1 MHYLFFEH
9 FINLKLCSNNNVIIC
24 LFNDNLQNSIQFV
37 DDSFPPT
44 EKSLY
49 LQPRFSEHPRVANW
63 LRPQQIQSFRSGGHG
78 TSTIP
83 LAVFRNPRPDDIM
96 QGVLGDCW

>member
-1 MHYLFFEH
+1 MRSKIVIVFIVMVCFEFH
-9 FINLKLCSNNNVIIC
+9 T
-24 LFNDNLQNSIQFV
+24 QNGIQFV

-49 LQPRFSEHPRVANW
+49 LQPRFSAHPRVTNW
-63 LRPQQIQSFRSGGHG
+63 LRPQQIQSFGGGGRG
-78 TSTIP
+78 TSYIP
-83 LAVFRNPRPDDIM
+83 LAVFRSPRPDDIM

>member
-1 MHYLFFEH
+1 MGNTIF
-9 FINLKLCSNNNVIIC
+9 LCVCHI
-24 LFNDNLQNSIQFV
+24 QQRIQFI

-49 LQPRFSEHPRVANW
+49 LKPRYSEHPRVAKW
-63 LRPQQIQSFRSGGHG
+63 LRPQEIKAFGGVRG
-78 TSTIP
+78 TAAIP
-83 LAVFRNPRPDDIM
+83 LVVFRNPRPDDIM

>member
-1 MHYLFFEH
+1 M
-9 FINLKLCSNNNVIIC
+9 
-24 LFNDNLQNSIQFV
+24 
-37 DDSFPPT
+37 DDSFPPA

-49 LQPRFSEHPRVANW
+49 LQPRFSEHPRVVNW
-63 LRPQQIQSFRSGGHG
+63 LRPQQIQSFRGGG
-78 TSTIP
+78 RRVSSIP

>member
-1 MHYLFFEH
+1 MG
-9 FINLKLCSNNNVIIC
+9 IS
-24 LFNDNLQNSIQFV
+24 FV

-49 LQPRFSEHPRVANW
+49 LQPRYSEHPRVAKW
-63 LRPQQIQSFRSGGHG
+63 QRPQHIRSFGGGGRGSTNIPLVVFRS
-78 TSTIP
+78 
-83 LAVFRNPRPDDIM
+83 PRPDDIM

>member
-1 MHYLFFEH
+1 ML
-9 FINLKLCSNNNVIIC
+9 INYAFLLGYNI
-24 LFNDNLQNSIQFV
+24 QQRIQFV

-49 LQPRFSEHPRVANW
+49 LEPRFSEHPRVAEW
-63 LRPQQIQSFRSGGHG
+63 RRPQQIKSFGSGRG
-78 TSTIP
+78 TAAAIP
-83 LAVFRNPRPDDIM
+83 LAVFRSPRPDDIM

>member
-1 MHYLFFEH
+1 MLFYLFFT
-9 FINLKLCSNNNVIIC
+9 F
-24 LFNDNLQNSIQFV
+24 DQQRIQFI

-49 LQPRFSEHPRVANW
+49 LEPRFSEHPRVAEW
-63 LRPQQIQSFRSGGHG
+63 RRPQHIASFGGGRG
-78 TSTIP
+78 TAAIP
-83 LAVFRNPRPDDIM
+83 LAVFRSPRPDDIM